1 MPDANSWGSLI
12 KALRVERGYTQRTLS
27 TQAKVN
33 RNTLRRIEGG
43 ETKGEV
49 EVLERILRHLG
60 YELEALE
67 CSNRSIHVHEAE
79 GLALNPERRA
89 ALARHR
95 VLSLPPALLL
105 QR

>member
-1 MPDANSWGSLI
+1 MPDANCWGSLI
-12 KALRVERGYTQRTLS
+12 KSLRIERGYTQRTLS

-67 CSNRSIHVHEAE
+67 CNRSIRVHEAE